1 MAELLVIAALLA
13 LGGLVFWLR
22 QRSGRVID
30 EKTDALARAC
40 SGDSEQARRLEDL
53 EHSRASEPL
62 SRKEARQRALERLID
77 DRST

>member
-1 MAELLVIAALLA
+1 MAELLLIGAIVAV
-13 LGGLVFWLR
+13 GGVVFWLR
-22 QRSGRVID
+22 QRSGHVID
-30 EKTDALARAC
+30 ENNDALTRAC
-40 SGDSEQARRLEDL
+40 SGDREQARRLEDL